1 MSYFEQLHPWRI
13 IKLLPN
19 LQCCVVA
26 RFRRR
31 SDAEAHLQV
40 LRRLIPSV
48 TYTIIFDPT
57 PEREDSPQLSD
68 RSVPGET

>member
-1 MSYFEQLHPWRI
+1 
-13 IKLLPN
+13 

-40 LRRLIPSV
+40 LKRLIPNV